1 MAFWMGSE
9 LDGAGGS
16 QVAVK
21 LTPGKGGVFKVTLN
35 GEVVWDKAEQGRYP
49 ALPDA
54 REIKTKVANR
64 FEAAAA
70 NS

>member
-9 LDGAGGS
+9 PYVAGGS

-54 REIKTKVANR
+54 REIKTKVANMV
-64 FEAAAA
+64 EAAAA

>member
-1 MAFWMGSE
+1 MGSE
-9 LDGAGGS
+9 LYVAGGS
-16 QVAVK
+16 QVAVT

-54 REIKTKVANR
+54 REIKTKVANMV
-64 FEAAAA
+64 EQATA
-70 NS
+70 SS

>member
-9 LDGAGGS
+9 LYVAGGS

-54 REIKTKVANR
+54 REIKTKVANMV
-64 FEAAAA
+64 EAAAA
-70 NS
+70 SS

>member
-9 LDGAGGS
+9 LYAAGGS

-35 GEVVWDKAEQGRYP
+35 GEVVWDKGEQGRYP

-54 REIKTKVANR
+54 KEIKAQVANMI
-64 FEAAAA
+64 EPVTV
-70 NS
+70 